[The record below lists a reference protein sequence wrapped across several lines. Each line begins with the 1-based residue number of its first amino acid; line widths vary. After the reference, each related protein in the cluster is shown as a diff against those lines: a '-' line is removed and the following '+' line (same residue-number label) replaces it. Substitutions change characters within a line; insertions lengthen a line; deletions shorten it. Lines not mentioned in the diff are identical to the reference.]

1 MNRLWWN
8 RRIRLGS
15 VVLLALGCARTGIAE
30 QPPGA
35 ATSVPPVSSTTQVA
49 SPRPSDPFAQ
59 AQPPLPTITLEI
71 GGVVVEAE
79 VADDRME
86 RSIGLMHRTALRPG
100 SGMLFVYPRARRLSF
115 WMRNTPLPL
124 SIAFIDAGGTV
135 VRIADMRPL
144 DERHVPSD
152 WPALYALE
160 VPQGWFGSAGVSI
173 GDHVAGLPGAASE

>member
-1 MNRLWWN
+1 MNRLP
-8 RRIRLGS
+8 RKGRIRLGC
-15 VVLLALGCARTGIAE
+15 VVLLSLGCARTGIAE
-30 QPPGA
+30 EPAGSETPG
-35 ATSVPPVSSTTQVA
+35 PPVSA
-49 SPRPSDPFAQ
+49 PAEAADPGPADPFAQ
-59 AQPPLPTITLEI
+59 AQPPLPMINLKV

-86 RSIGLMHRTALRPG
+86 RSIGLMHRTVLRPG

-124 SIAFIDAGGTV
+124 SIAFIDASGTV

-160 VPQGWFGSAGVSI
+160 VPQGWFGSVGVSI
-173 GDHVAGLPGAASE
+173 GDHVAGLPGAAPE